1 MLNKNMDFD
10 KEVSK
15 AEKVLDMF
23 FCMKILVL
31 LFIAVIILIIFYGQW
46 LTASLVTLFYLYYR
60 KLIIRYREKVLSI
73 KKEKKE

>member
-1 MLNKNMDFD
+1 MDFD

-15 AEKVLDMF
+15 AEMIMDNLF
-23 FCMKILVL
+23 SLKILVL

-46 LTASLVTLFYLYYR
+46 LTAVICSLFFLYYR
-60 KLIIRYREKVLSI
+60 KLIMRYKEKVLSI